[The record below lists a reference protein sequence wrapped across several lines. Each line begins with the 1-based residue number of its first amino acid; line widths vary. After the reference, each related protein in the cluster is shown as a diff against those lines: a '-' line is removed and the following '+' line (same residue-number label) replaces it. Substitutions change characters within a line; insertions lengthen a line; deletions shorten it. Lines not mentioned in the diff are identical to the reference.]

1 MEAKDQETITLKNL
15 RESANLTQPEL
26 SRRMGVGIR
35 IIGDWERGESIPRFD
50 RAIALARELGVPL
63 KTLARCMGLDV
74 AQIPDDLPTWSLRLI
89 HVFVK
94 TFTSWIFRPMI
105 EEDLQEKEKSP
116 LRLLREQAGLTRPQV
131 KEKIGISERRQAD
144 WELGKALPNA
154 ENILAMAS
162 LYQVS
167 LKTMFEVLGLD
178 VTKIPDDLPS
188 REPSPNDN

>member
-89 HVFVK
+89 QVFVK

-154 ENILAMAS
+154 ENILAMAN

-188 REPSPNDN
+188 RSSSPNDN

>member
-89 HVFVK
+89 QVFVK

>member
-89 HVFVK
+89 QVFVK

-188 REPSPNDN
+188 RSPSPSDN